1 MNYLHNKFLG
11 RQADFSLFWSNEAAL
26 QFWRL
31 AVQNCA
37 KFGLTVL
44 QARALF
50 QWGKAGF
57 MVS

>member
-1 MNYLHNKFLG
+1 MNFLHHKFLG
-11 RQADFSLFWSNEAAL
+11 RQADFSLFWSNEAVL

-37 KFGLTVL
+37 KFGLAVQ
-44 QARALF
+44 QARVQF
-50 QWGKAGF
+50 QLGKAGF